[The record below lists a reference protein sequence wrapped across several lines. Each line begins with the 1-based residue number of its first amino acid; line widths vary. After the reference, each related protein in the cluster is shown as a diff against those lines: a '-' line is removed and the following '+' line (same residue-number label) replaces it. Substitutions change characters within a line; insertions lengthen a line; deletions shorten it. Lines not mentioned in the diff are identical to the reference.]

1 MTLPEALAELAAT
14 VCSACGYEKRS
25 GHSFCRGC
33 YNMLPPHMQAAL
45 YRKSEYARR
54 HEEAKRCIA
63 QRRLKA
69 SEVGAGRF
77 TKIAYKRHA

>member
-1 MTLPEALAELAAT
+1 MTLAQALEERAST
-14 VCSACGYEKRS
+14 TCPGCGHEKRS

-33 YNMLPPHMQAAL
+33 YNMLPPHMQKAL
-45 YRKSEYARR
+45 YQKREYAQR

-77 TKIAYKRHA
+77 TKVAYKRHA